1 MDTFLEI
8 LKYSVPAL
16 IVFAT
21 VYFIM
26 KRYLDQ
32 QYAIENLRYKQ
43 KHTRDSLP
51 LKLQAYERIMLLCE
65 RISIPNLTYRI
76 SHKTMNIEQL
86 QTAMMI
92 AVQQEYEHNLT
103 QQIYISDKLW
113 QIVTL
118 AKDQVIQIITKAA
131 EGMEAN
137 DPPAKLLER
146 AQHLMDSINMN
157 PIDQARA
164 AIKNEINIL
173 I

>member
-1 MDTFLEI
+1 
-8 LKYSVPAL
+8 
-16 IVFAT
+16 
-21 VYFIM
+21 
-26 KRYLDQ
+26 
-32 QYAIENLRYKQ
+32 
-43 KHTRDSLP
+43 
-51 LKLQAYERIMLLCE
+51 
-65 RISIPNLTYRI
+65 
-76 SHKTMNIEQL
+76 MNIEQL